1 MAMSDALQTSE
12 VVVIIGAGEMGAA
25 VGRRLRGNG
34 VRVLTPLAGRSAES
48 VERVRQAGLEVVD
61 DADRLA
67 QEADFILSIVPPGVA
82 VEVAQRLHD
91 PLRRASK
98 KPVFAECNAISP
110 VTINAIEKGLADTG
124 CRFVDAGIIG
134 GPPPADR
141 LKGGPPRFYVS
152 GADAHLLGRLAHYG
166 LDIAVIDGPVGAASG
181 LKMSYAGLT
190 KGLTALG
197 AAMIAGAARDGLG
210 EMLLGE
216 LARTQPDLLRR
227 LERSIPQMFP
237 KAYRW
242 VAEMEQ
248 IAEFLGGAG
257 AGAMVYEGAAR
268 LYESIAAEFEGGGIT
283 GERIAALEEFC
294 KGAKQ

>member
-1 MAMSDALQTSE
+1 MSGAQKTSE

-61 DADRLA
+61 DADKLIA
-67 QEADFILSIVPPGVA
+67 EADFILSIVPPGVA

-91 PLRRASK
+91 PLQRAGM
-98 KPVFAECNAISP
+98 KPIFVECNAISP
-110 VTINAIEKGLADTG
+110 FTTHRIEKSLADTG

-141 LKGGPPRFYVS
+141 ISGGPPRFYAS
-152 GADAHLLGRLAHYG
+152 GGDAHLLRRLAHHG
-166 LDIAVIDGPVGAASG
+166 LEVAVIDGPVGAASG

-197 AAMIAGAARDGLG
+197 AAMVAGAARNGLG
-210 EMLLGE
+210 EVLRGE

-248 IAEFLGGAG
+248 IAEFLGGAE
-257 AGAMVYEGAAR
+257 AGAMIYEGAAR
-268 LYESIAAEFEGGGIT
+268 LYESIAAEFEGGIA
-283 GERIAALEEFC
+283 GERMAALEEFC
-294 KGAKQ
+294 KGAKC